1 MNRIS
6 IRTKY
11 VGDEPSLHGKTGWAH
26 RPANATG
33 DTWEFQ
39 ADDATRVP
47 CNRQDVTVWLGGAAN
62 AA

>member
-1 MNRIS
+1 MDRVS
-6 IRTKY
+6 LRTKY
-11 VGDEPSLHGKTGWAH
+11 VGDEPTLRGQTGWAH
-26 RPANATG
+26 RPANAPD

-39 ADDATRVP
+39 ADNATRVP